1 MNLRRTQRSHNTP
14 NSSFSRNENGDQSRE
29 WGEGIW
35 IVRRACSKS
44 QHFEHVLGVRVQC
57 DWGYPS
63 VGSCEQG
70 AKSMALSQWKK
81 WGISMDLSGVRH
93 VLATWLHPHV
103 CHFLLSDLGHVTAAL
118 QSSFVFWKTKSV
130 MLSFKDT
137 GWFHKIMN
145 VKFSKSC
152 YECHLLFFLSLR
164 QCCQNVCREQSPHP
178 VHVHFGS
185 IYQGTCFSLLGPRLQ
200 FRLIDTWHPAV
211 LLGWPLP

>member
-1 MNLRRTQRSHNTP
+1 MN
-14 NSSFSRNENGDQSRE
+14 RE
-29 WGEGIW
+29 
-35 IVRRACSKS
+35 
-44 QHFEHVLGVRVQC
+44 
-57 DWGYPS
+57 
-63 VGSCEQG
+63 
-70 AKSMALSQWKK
+70 KSMFKITALWTCLRSESSVAGATRLWEVVSKVQRVWLFLSGRNKEYL
-81 WGISMDLSGVRH
+81 WVSGVRH

-130 MLSFKDT
+130 MLSSKDA

-164 QCCQNVCREQSPHP
+164 QCCQNVGREQPPHP

-200 FRLIDTWHPAV
+200 FWLDT
-211 LLGWPLP
+211 LLSC